1 MVVADTDES
10 GTIDFDEWTKFINKL
25 EDGEEEQTTE
35 DELRKIFDEI
45 DTDGDGELTV
55 EEFG

>member
-35 DELRKIFDEI
+35 DDLRKIFDEI

>member
-25 EDGEEEQTTE
+25 EDGEEDQTKE
-35 DELRKIFDEI
+35 DDLRKIFDEI

>member
-25 EDGEEEQTTE
+25 EDGEEDQTTE
-35 DELRKIFDEI
+35 DDLRKIFDEI

>member
-1 MVVADTDES
+1 MAIADTDES

-25 EDGEEEQTTE
+25 EDGEEDQTTE
-35 DELRKIFDEI
+35 DDLRKIFDEI

>member
-25 EDGEEEQTTE
+25 EDGEEE
-35 DELRKIFDEI
+35 
-45 DTDGDGELTV
+45 
-55 EEFG
+55 